1 MSEGNPRAPYLQEN
15 LWGYGKRLRFVDG
28 AMRREFP
35 GRKRCELRVLDVGCG
50 NGSQLAGPLADA
62 GYQVT
67 AVDPHQPSIEHGRK
81 LAPAVNFF
89 HGTVSE
95 LTPGKFDC
103 VIISEVLE
111 HLEAPEALLRSA
123 LDFLAESGIMIITV
137 PNGYGEFELDRRSY
151 QALHIDKLIAWLW
164 AALKKDDS
172 PEVVAGSD
180 EESPHVQRFT
190 LQRLR
195 RMFDR
200 NHLLLVEERAT
211 SLASG
216 PLVLHLLG
224 RFEPF
229 IRLNVVL
236 ADHLPLSF
244 AAGWMF
250 CLRITR

>member
-1 MSEGNPRAPYLQEN
+1 MSERDPRAPYLQEN

-35 GRKRCELRVLDVGCG
+35 ERKRCELKVLDVGCG

-62 GYQVT
+62 GYRVT
-67 AVDPHQPSIEHGRK
+67 AVDPHRPSIERGRK

-89 HGTVSE
+89 HGTVSD
-95 LTPGKFDC
+95 LAPGKFDC

-111 HLEAPEALLRSA
+111 HLDAPDALLRSA
-123 LDFLAESGIMIITV
+123 LNYLAEFGIMIVTV

-151 QALHIDKLIAWLW
+151 YALHIDELVAWLW
-164 AALKKDDS
+164 VALKKGDY
-172 PEVVAGSD
+172 PEVVAGSED
-180 EESPHVQRFT
+180 ESPHVQRFT
-190 LQRLR
+190 RPRLR
-195 RMFDR
+195 KIFDL
-200 NHLLLVEERAT
+200 NHLVLVEERAM

-216 PLVLHLLG
+216 PLVLHLFG
-224 RFEPF
+224 RFETF
-229 IRLNVVL
+229 IRFNAAL

-250 CLRITR
+250 CLRLAR